1 MNATPLVVGIGSNT
15 TDREFRVQQ
24 AIEAL
29 CGNFT
34 DAHVSDV
41 YESPAFNGKDDPYM
55 NAVFAG
61 MTTLD
66 MDSVI
71 AWLKELE
78 KNAGRTEISS
88 IEGHVKLDLDLVL
101 WDRRIIRPADFDR
114 PYFNVGYRQLLAS
127 GAFQYDV

>member
-1 MNATPLVVGIGSNT
+1 MNTTPLVVGIGSNT

-29 CGNFT
+29 CGKFT

-66 MDSVI
+66 LDSAI

-78 KNAGRTEISS
+78 KNSGRNQIDS
-88 IEGHVKLDLDLVL
+88 IEGHVALDLDLVL
-101 WDRRIIRPADFDR
+101 WDRRIIRPTDFDR
-114 PYFNVGYRQLLAS
+114 PYFNVGYRQLLAA